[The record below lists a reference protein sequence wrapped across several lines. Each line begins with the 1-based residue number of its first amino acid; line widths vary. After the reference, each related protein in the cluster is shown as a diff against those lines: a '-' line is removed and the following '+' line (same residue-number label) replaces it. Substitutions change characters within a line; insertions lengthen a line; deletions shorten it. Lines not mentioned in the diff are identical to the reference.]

1 MFIVLY
7 TNHCIIMTHAL
18 YDLWIRRTDAD
29 HVNIILTRVICDA
42 TCTTFDLKQRFSIFF
57 CSRNPKDATKKPQI
71 PKNHRKPL
79 YFKPELTKNF
89 LFFFI
94 MRLCFYSNY
103 NHNNIINIF
112 LISFFQIMGF
122 YNNNNYCV
130 TYNLYVNAVTII
142 QLIYR

>member
-7 TNHCIIMTHAL
+7 TNHCIIMTHVL

-42 TCTTFDLKQRFSIFF
+42 TCTTFDLKQRSFF
-57 CSRNPKDATKKPQI
+57 VRGTLKMPQ
-71 PKNHRKPL
+71 KNHRSPKIIENPNIL
-79 YFKPELTKNF
+79 NQNWRKTFY
-89 LFFFI
+89 FFFI

-112 LISFFQIMGF
+112 LKSFFQMVGF